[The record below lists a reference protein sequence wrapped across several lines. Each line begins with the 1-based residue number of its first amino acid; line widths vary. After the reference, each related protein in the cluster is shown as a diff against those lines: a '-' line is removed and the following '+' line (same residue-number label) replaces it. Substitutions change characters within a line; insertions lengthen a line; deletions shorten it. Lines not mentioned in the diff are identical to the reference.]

1 MAENNDKAMNLQSQI
16 IMLKNQLTAD
26 TSEIGDY
33 KITKTYEARLQN
45 EEDPYDTSAL
55 IKKRQEVRDKINE
68 LQNELAAVNAKQEG

>member
-1 MAENNDKAMNLQSQI
+1 MAENNDKEMNLQSQI
-16 IMLKNQLTAD
+16 IMLKDQLTAD

-45 EEDPYDTSAL
+45 KTDPYDTSAL

-68 LQNELAAVNAKQEG
+68 LQNELAAINTKQEG